1 MNNKKRAIA
10 LGNFDG
16 IHKGHTAVINAAVQ
30 AAREGDMVP
39 TVLILSPLPSCVID
53 SREAPA
59 LVTEADKDKLF
70 ADMGVEVVR
79 IDFLKIK
86 DYAPQEF
93 FVKILAGE
101 LNAGMLSCGFNY
113 RFGKGGEGDSTL
125 LGWLC
130 EITGISLRVTPAVR
144 CGGEAVSSTRIR
156 AAIESGDIESANE
169 MLGREFGYTL
179 EVVHGDH
186 LGRTLNCP
194 TINQLFPEG
203 LIVPKYGV
211 YASRTC
217 VDGEWYRSVTNI
229 GRRPSFENDEQRSET
244 HIIGYD
250 GDLYGKSIEVRLQ
263 KYKREE
269 MKFNSLD
276 ELKAQLEIDKKPA
289 M

>member
-1 MNNKKRAIA
+1 MSEKKRAIA

-16 IHKGHTAVINAAVQ
+16 IHTGHAAVIHAAVQ
-30 AAREGDMVP
+30 AARQWDMIP
-39 TVLILSPLPSCVID
+39 TVLLLSPLPSSVID
-53 SREAPA
+53 GREAPS
-59 LVTEADKDKLF
+59 LVTEADKDKLL

-93 FVKILAGE
+93 FVKVLAGE

-130 EITGISLRVTPAVR
+130 EITGIALRVTPSVSFR
-144 CGGEAVSSTRIR
+144 GEAVSSTRIR
-156 AAIESGDIESANE
+156 AAIESGDIELANE

-179 EVVHGDH
+179 EVVHGDK
-186 LGRTLNCP
+186 LGRSLDCP
-194 TINQLFPEG
+194 TVNQLFPEG

-211 YASRTC
+211 YASRTR
-217 VDGEWYRSVTNI
+217 VNGEWYRSVTNI

-250 GDLYGKSIEVRLQ
+250 GDLYGKSVEVRLQ

-276 ELKAQLEIDKKPA
+276 ELKAQLKKDK

>member
-1 MNNKKRAIA
+1 MDNKKRAIA

-30 AAREGDMVP
+30 AAREWDMIP
-39 TVLILSPLPSCVID
+39 TVLILSPLPAYVID
-53 SREAPA
+53 GREAPE
-59 LVTEADKDKLF
+59 LITQADKEKLF

-79 IDFLKIK
+79 IDFMKIK
-86 DYAPQEF
+86 DYSPQEF

-113 RFGKGGEGDSTL
+113 RFGKNGEGDSTL

-130 EITGISLRVTPAVR
+130 DITGIRISVAPAVSV
-144 CGGEAVSSTRIR
+144 GGEAVSSTRIR
-156 AAIESGDIESANE
+156 AAIESGEIESANE
-169 MLGREFGYTL
+169 MLGREFGYML

-186 LGRTLNCP
+186 LGRSLNCP

-211 YASRTC
+211 YDSRTC
-217 VDGEWYRSVTNI
+217 VDGIWYRSVTNI

-263 KYKREE
+263 KYKRGE

-276 ELKAQLEIDKKPA
+276 ELKAQLEKDK

>member
-1 MNNKKRAIA
+1 MDNKKRAIA

-16 IHKGHTAVINAAVQ
+16 IHKGHTAVIKAAVQ
-30 AAREGDMVP
+30 AALAGDMIP
-39 TVLILSPLPSCVID
+39 TVLLLSPLPSCVIG
-53 SREAPA
+53 SRAVKE
-59 LVTEADKDKLF
+59 LMTEADKEKLLT
-70 ADMGVEVVR
+70 DMGVEVVR

-86 DYAPQEF
+86 DYSPQEF

-113 RFGKGGEGDSTL
+113 RFGKNGEGDSTL

-130 EITGISLRVTPAVR
+130 DITGIRISVAPAVSV
-144 CGGEAVSSTRIR
+144 GGENVSSTRIR
-156 AAIESGDIESANE
+156 AAVESGDIEAVNS

-179 EVVHGDH
+179 EVVHGDK
-186 LGRTLNCP
+186 LGRTLDCP

-211 YASRTC
+211 YASQTC
-217 VDGEWYRSVTNI
+217 VDGQWYRSVTNI
-229 GRRPSFENDEQRSET
+229 GCRPSFESDQQRSET

-250 GDLYGKSIEVRLQ
+250 GDLYGKFIEVRLQ

-269 MKFNSLD
+269 MKFDSLE
-276 ELKAQLEIDKKPA
+276 ELKEQLAKDKE
-289 M
+289 

>member
-30 AAREGDMVP
+30 AASHWDMIP
-39 TVLILSPLPSCVID
+39 TVLILSPLPSFVID

-59 LVTEADKDKLF
+59 LITQADKEKLF

-130 EITGISLRVTPAVR
+130 EITGIMLSVTPAVS

-156 AAIESGDIESANE
+156 AAIESGDIELANK

-179 EVVHGDH
+179 EVVHGDNI
-186 LGRTLNCP
+186 GRSLDCP

-203 LIVPKYGV
+203 FIVPKYGV

-217 VDGEWYRSVTNI
+217 VDGNWYRSVTNI

-250 GDLYGKSIEVRLQ
+250 GDLYGKSIEVCLQ
-263 KYKREE
+263 KYKRAE

-276 ELKAQLEIDKKPA
+276 ELKAQLEKDKL
-289 M
+289 

>member
-1 MNNKKRAIA
+1 MENKKRAIA

-30 AAREGDMVP
+30 AAHERDMIP
-39 TVLILSPLPSCVID
+39 AVLILSPLPSCVID
-53 SREAPA
+53 SRAA
-59 LVTEADKDKLF
+59 SGLITEGDKDRLF

-86 DYAPQEF
+86 DYSPQEF

-130 EITGISLRVTPAVR
+130 EITGIELNVMPAVSYA
-144 CGGEAVSSTRIR
+144 GEAVSSTRIR
-156 AAIESGDIESANE
+156 AAIESGDIVSANE
-169 MLGREFGYTL
+169 MLGREFGYKL
-179 EVVHGDH
+179 KVVHGDH
-186 LGRTLNCP
+186 LGRSLDCP

-211 YASRTC
+211 YASRTL
-217 VDGEWYRSVTNI
+217 VDGKWYRSVTNI

-244 HIIGYD
+244 HIIDYD
-250 GDLYGKSIEVRLQ
+250 GDLYGKFIEVRLQ

-269 MKFNSLD
+269 MKFSSLD
-276 ELKAQLEIDKKPA
+276 ELKAQLEKDK

>member
-30 AAREGDMVP
+30 AAREGDMIP
-39 TVLILSPLPSCVID
+39 TVLILSPLPSFVFG

-59 LVTEADKDKLF
+59 LITESEKDKLF

-79 IDFLKIK
+79 IDFFKIK

-130 EITGISLRVTPAVR
+130 EITGIAFRVTPAVR
-144 CGGEAVSSTRIR
+144 CGSDAVSSTRIR
-156 AAIESGDIESANE
+156 AAIEGGDIELANE

-179 EVVHGDH
+179 EVVHGDC
-186 LGRTLNCP
+186 LGRSLNCP
-194 TINQLFPEG
+194 TINQLFPDG

-269 MKFNSLD
+269 KKFESLD
-276 ELKAQLEIDKKPA
+276 ELKAQLEKDK

>member
-16 IHKGHTAVINAAVQ
+16 IHKGHTAVIKAAVQ
-30 AAREGDMVP
+30 AARQWDMIP
-39 TVLILSPLPSCVID
+39 TVLILRPLTSSVID
-53 SREAPA
+53 GREAPA
-59 LVTEADKDKLF
+59 LLTEADKDKLF

-93 FVKILAGE
+93 YVKILAGE

-130 EITGISLRVTPAVR
+130 EITGVMLRVTPSVSFR
-144 CGGEAVSSTRIR
+144 GEAVSSTRIR
-156 AAIESGDIESANE
+156 AAIEGGDIELANE

-186 LGRTLNCP
+186 LGRSLDCP

-250 GDLYGKSIEVRLQ
+250 GDLYGKFIEVRLQ
-263 KYKREE
+263 KYKRGE
-269 MKFNSLD
+269 MKFESLD
-276 ELKAQLEIDKKPA
+276 ELKAQLEKDK

>member
-16 IHKGHTAVINAAVQ
+16 IHKGHTAVIDAAVQ

-113 RFGKGGEGDSTL
+113 RFGKGGEGGTGGTSTTDTT
-125 LGWLC
+125 GKATNGGNTSFSVGGVDY
-130 EITGISLRVTPAVR
+130 ITAF
-144 CGGEAVSSTRIR
+144 GGGGAGGS
-156 AAIESGDIESANE
+156 
-169 MLGREFGYTL
+169 
-179 EVVHGDH
+179 
-186 LGRTLNCP
+186 
-194 TINQLFPEG
+194 
-203 LIVPKYGV
+203 
-211 YASRTC
+211 
-217 VDGEWYRSVTNI
+217 W
-229 GRRPSFENDEQRSET
+229 
-244 HIIGYD
+244 
-250 GDLYGKSIEVRLQ
+250 
-263 KYKREE
+263 
-269 MKFNSLD
+269 
-276 ELKAQLEIDKKPA
+276 
-289 M
+289 

>member
-30 AAREGDMVP
+30 AARQWDMIP
-39 TVLILSPLPSCVID
+39 TVLLLSPLPSCVID
-53 SREAPA
+53 SRSAPE
-59 LVTEADKDKLF
+59 LITEADKEKLLT
-70 ADMGVEVVR
+70 DMGVEVVR

-93 FVKILAGE
+93 FVKILADE

-130 EITGISLRVTPAVR
+130 EITGIMLSVTPAVSL
-144 CGGEAVSSTRIR
+144 GGEAVSSTRIR
-156 AAIESGDIESANE
+156 AAIEGGDIEAANE

-186 LGRTLNCP
+186 LGRSLNCP
-194 TINQLFPEG
+194 TINQLFPDG

-217 VDGEWYRSVTNI
+217 VDGKWYRSVTNI
-229 GRRPSFENDEQRSET
+229 GRRPSFDNDEQRSET

-250 GDLYGKSIEVRLQ
+250 GELYGKSIEVRLQ
-263 KYKREE
+263 KYKRAE
-269 MKFNSLD
+269 MKFESLD
-276 ELKAQLEIDKKPA
+276 ELKAQLEKDK

>member
-16 IHKGHTAVINAAVQ
+16 LHIGHIAVVNAAVQ
-30 AAREGDMVP
+30 AAHERDMIP
-39 TVLILSPLPSCVID
+39 TVLLLSPLPSCVIGG
-53 SREAPA
+53 REAPA
-59 LVTEADKDKLF
+59 LITQADKEKLF
-70 ADMGVEVVR
+70 AEMGVEVVT

-86 DYAPQEF
+86 DYSPQEF

-130 EITGISLRVTPAVR
+130 EITGIALNVTPAVS
-144 CGGEAVSSTRIR
+144 CGGENISSTRIR
-156 AAIESGDIESANE
+156 AAIESGDIETANE

-186 LGRTLNCP
+186 LGRQLGCP
-194 TINQLFPEG
+194 TLNQLFPEG

-211 YASRTC
+211 YASRTFI
-217 VDGEWYRSVTNI
+217 DGVWYRSVTNI
-229 GRRPSFENDEQRSET
+229 GRRPSFENNEQRSET
-244 HIIGYD
+244 HVIGYC
-250 GDLYGKSIEVRLQ
+250 GDLYGRFIEVRLQ

-269 MKFNSLD
+269 MKFSSLD
-276 ELKAQLEIDKKPA
+276 ELKVQLEKDK